1 MLLSKSCE
9 YGLRAV
15 IYLVVNDG
23 EESYLSIKKISE
35 SLDIPYHFLTKTLQ
49 KLTQQGILESYRGPK
64 GGVALARPAGE
75 ISVKDI
81 VVAIDGRSIFE
92 ECVLGLPGC
101 GDEKPCPLH
110 DQWATARN
118 QINSV
123 FETMTLL
130 TLARQIETSDV
141 RLSAVLDLE

>member
-15 IYLVVNDG
+15 IYLVVN
-23 EESYLSIKKISE
+23 EEEDNYLSIKKISE
-35 SLDIPYHFLTKTLQ
+35 KLDIPYHFLTKTLQ
-49 KLTQQGILESYRGPK
+49 KLTQQGILESYRGPT
-64 GGVALARPAGE
+64 GGVTLARPAGE

-81 VVAIDGRSIFE
+81 VIAIDGKSIFE

-101 GDEKPCPLH
+101 GDAKPCPLH

-118 QINSV
+118 RLNSV
-123 FETMTLL
+123 FEAMTLS

-141 RLSAVLDLE
+141 RLAEALDL

>member
-15 IYLVVNDG
+15 IYLVVNNG
-23 EESYLSIKKISE
+23 EESYMSIKKISD

-49 KLTQQGILESYRGPK
+49 KLTQQDILESYRGPK

-81 VVAIDGRSIFE
+81 VVAIDGQAIFE

-110 DQWATARN
+110 DQWATTRN
-118 QINSV
+118 QLNSV
-123 FETMTLL
+123 FESMTLSS
-130 TLARQIETSDV
+130 LAHQIETSDV
-141 RLSAVLDLE
+141 RLATALDL